1 MEPFPSEVL
10 NQHGGEMH
18 ATYVN
23 EKAVGGTTWSWDR
36 DGTVLVAQI
45 SRLPNL
51 VVALFGGILLGVLAG
66 MVSVA
71 FFGITGFAWVHW
83 ETEGY
88 CEWEGQPNQDPD
100 DPDPAWYC
108 KDSASE
114 SWDDSIWW
122 GWCEEGDWSW
132 QCTDDYGFDASHALS
147 ADQQRRFEDESTA
160 EQAGVPFPVKV
171 GLAVFGGVAA
181 LGLASSRGVN
191 RFELDPSNRVA
202 RLARVMPNGS
212 TSLLHEEPVDDV
224 AWAGEVYP
232 VVLQWQGQ
240 TIDEGPLWDHLA
252 IALPPHHLMP
262 FVQSLRRL
270 FGHDVDHAD
279 VPDHS
284 NVAPATIDLSAPLPE
299 APVLAPAEP
308 APWETP
314 AVPVAEVPETAP
326 LPPDP
331 LPAQVDAD
339 AAPTSGDDFMP
350 KVDLGEDG
358 EPPAPFW

>member
-23 EKAVGGTTWSWDR
+23 DQAVGGTTWSWDR
-36 DGTVLVAQI
+36 DGTVLVAHI
-45 SRLPNL
+45 SRRPSM
-51 VVALFGGILLGVLAG
+51 VAGLFGGVFLGLLAAGVVFLVG
-66 MVSVA
+66 LGS
-71 FFGITGFAWVHW
+71 GTYW

-108 KDSASE
+108 KDSVSE

-122 GWCEEGDWSW
+122 GWCEQGAASW
-132 QCTDDYGFDASHALS
+132 RCTDDYGFDASHALS
-147 ADQQRRFEDESTA
+147 ADQERRFEDESTT
-160 EQAGVPFPVKV
+160 EQAGVPAPVKV

-202 RLARVMPNGS
+202 RLARVMPSGS
-212 TSLLHEEPVDDV
+212 TNLLHEEPVDDV
-224 AWAGEVYP
+224 AWAGGGYP

-240 TIDEGPLWDHLA
+240 TINEGALWDHLD
-252 IALPPHHLMP
+252 IDLPPHHMLP

-270 FGHDVDHAD
+270 FGHDPDHAD
-279 VPDHS
+279 RPDQP
-284 NVAPATIDLSAPLPE
+284 NGAPATIDLSAPLPE
-299 APVLAPAEP
+299 APVLAPPEA
-308 APWETP
+308 APWEAP
-314 AVPVAEVPETAP
+314 AVPVARVPKTAP

-331 LPAQVDAD
+331 APSQVESD

>member
-1 MEPFPSEVL
+1 MEPFSSEVL

-23 EKAVGGTTWSWDR
+23 DQAVGGTTWSWDR
-36 DGTVLVAQI
+36 NGTVLVAQI
-45 SRLPNL
+45 SRRPSM
-51 VVALFGGILLGVLAG
+51 VAGLFGGIILGVLAG
-66 MVSVA
+66 MASVA
-71 FFGITGFAWVHW
+71 FFGVTGLGWVDW
-83 ETEGY
+83 SSEGY

-108 KDSASE
+108 KDSVSE

-122 GWCEEGDWSW
+122 GWCEQGAASW

-147 ADQQRRFEDESTA
+147 ADQERRFEDESTT
-160 EQAGVPFPVKV
+160 ERAGVPFPVKV

-202 RLARVMPNGS
+202 RLARVMPSGS

-224 AWAGEVYP
+224 AWDGEGYP

-240 TIDEGPLWDHLA
+240 TIVEGPLWDHLG
-252 IALPPHHLMP
+252 IDLPPHHMLP

-270 FGHDVDHAD
+270 FGHDPDHAD
-279 VPDHS
+279 QPDQP
-284 NVAPATIDLSAPLPE
+284 NGAPATIDLSAPLPE
-299 APVLAPAEP
+299 APVLAPPEA
-308 APWETP
+308 APWEAP
-314 AVPVAEVPETAP
+314 AVPVARVPKTAP

-331 LPAQVDAD
+331 APSQVESD

>member
-1 MEPFPSEVL
+1 MEPFSSEVL

-23 EKAVGGTTWSWDR
+23 DQAVGGTTWSWDR

-45 SRLPNL
+45 SRRPSM
-51 VVALFGGILLGVLAG
+51 VAGLFGGVFLGLLAAGVVFLVG
-66 MVSVA
+66 LGS
-71 FFGITGFAWVHW
+71 GTYW

-108 KDSASE
+108 KDSVSE

-122 GWCEEGDWSW
+122 GWCEQGAASW
-132 QCTDDYGFDASHALS
+132 RCTDDYGFDASHALS
-147 ADQQRRFEDESTA
+147 ADQERRFEDESTT
-160 EQAGVPFPVKV
+160 EQAGVPAPVKV

-202 RLARVMPNGS
+202 RLARVMPSGS
-212 TSLLHEEPVDDV
+212 TNLLHEEPVDDV
-224 AWAGEVYP
+224 AWAGGGYP

-240 TIDEGPLWDHLA
+240 TINEGALWDHLD
-252 IALPPHHLMP
+252 IDLPPHHMLP

-270 FGHDVDHAD
+270 FGHDPDHAD
-279 VPDHS
+279 RPDQP
-284 NVAPATIDLSAPLPE
+284 NGAPAPIDLSAPLPE
-299 APVLAPAEP
+299 APVLAPPEA
-308 APWETP
+308 APWEAP
-314 AVPVAEVPETAP
+314 AVPVARVPKTAP

-331 LPAQVDAD
+331 APAQVEPD

>member
-23 EKAVGGTTWSWDR
+23 DQAVGGTTWSWDR

-45 SRLPNL
+45 SRRPSM
-51 VVALFGGILLGVLAG
+51 VAGLFGGVFLGLLAAGVVFLVG
-66 MVSVA
+66 LGS
-71 FFGITGFAWVHW
+71 GTYW

-122 GWCEEGDWSW
+122 GWCEQGDWSW

-147 ADQQRRFEDESTA
+147 ADQERRFEDESTA

-202 RLARVMPNGS
+202 RLARVMPSGS

-224 AWAGEVYP
+224 AWDGEGYP

-240 TIDEGPLWDHLA
+240 TIVEGPLWDHLG
-252 IALPPHHLMP
+252 IDLPPHHMLP

-270 FGHDVDHAD
+270 FGHDPDHAD
-279 VPDHS
+279 RPDQP
-284 NVAPATIDLSAPLPE
+284 NGAPAPIDLSAPLPE
-299 APVLAPAEP
+299 APVLAPPEA
-308 APWETP
+308 APWEAP
-314 AVPVAEVPETAP
+314 AVPVARVPKTAP

-331 LPAQVDAD
+331 APSQVESD

>member
-1 MEPFPSEVL
+1 MEPFSSEVL

-23 EKAVGGTTWSWDR
+23 DQAVGGTTWSWER

-45 SRLPNL
+45 SRRPSM
-51 VVALFGGILLGVLAG
+51 VAGLFGGVFLGLLAAGVVFLVG
-66 MVSVA
+66 WGS
-71 FFGITGFAWVHW
+71 GTYW

-108 KDSASE
+108 KDSVSE
-114 SWDDSIWW
+114 SWDASIWW
-122 GWCEEGDWSW
+122 GWCEQGAASW

-147 ADQQRRFEDESTA
+147 ADQERRSEDESTT
-160 EQAGVPFPVKV
+160 EHPVKV

-202 RLARVMPNGS
+202 RLARVMPSGS

-224 AWAGEVYP
+224 AWAGEGYP

-240 TIDEGPLWDHLA
+240 TINEGALWDHLD
-252 IALPPHHLMP
+252 IDLPPHHMLP

-270 FGHDVDHAD
+270 FGHNPDHAD
-279 VPDHS
+279 RPDQP
-284 NVAPATIDLSAPLPE
+284 NAAPATIDLSAPLPE
-299 APVLAPAEP
+299 APSPAEP
-308 APWETP
+308 APWEAP
-314 AVPVAEVPETAP
+314 AVPVADVPETAS
-326 LPPDP
+326 LAPDP
-331 LPAQVDAD
+331 TPAQVEPD
-339 AAPTSGDDFMP
+339 AAPTSGNDFMP
-350 KVDLGEDG
+350 EVDLGEDG

>member
-23 EKAVGGTTWSWDR
+23 DQAVGGTTWSWDR

-45 SRLPNL
+45 SRRPSM
-51 VVALFGGILLGVLAG
+51 VAGLFGGVFLGLLAAGVVFLVG
-66 MVSVA
+66 LGS
-71 FFGITGFAWVHW
+71 GTYW

-108 KDSASE
+108 KDSVSE

-122 GWCEEGDWSW
+122 GWCEQGAASW
-132 QCTDDYGFDASHALS
+132 RCTDDYGFDASHALS
-147 ADQQRRFEDESTA
+147 ADQERRFEDESTT
-160 EQAGVPFPVKV
+160 EQAGVPAPVKV

-202 RLARVMPNGS
+202 RLARVMPSGS
-212 TSLLHEEPVDDV
+212 TNLLHEEPVDDV
-224 AWAGEVYP
+224 AWAGGGYP

-240 TIDEGPLWDHLA
+240 TINEGALWDHLD
-252 IALPPHHLMP
+252 IDLPPHHMLP

-270 FGHDVDHAD
+270 FGHDPDHAD
-279 VPDHS
+279 RPDQP
-284 NVAPATIDLSAPLPE
+284 NGAPAPIDLSAPLPE
-299 APVLAPAEP
+299 APVLAPPEA
-308 APWETP
+308 APWEAP

-331 LPAQVDAD
+331 APAQVEPD